1 MAAGQLRLG
10 QLLQSRSTT
19 AAVKVGDQ
27 VWLDSSHVKVAVPYR
42 LTAHLSG
49 LFVVLEAKGA
59 QVTLDLPA
67 TFGKAQQ
74 RANIRCLKFFEAR
87 DAQFGT
93 ADQPPCPLPGV
104 DGSDMYE
111 VSCIC
116 ASRILKGQH
125 ELYIEWKGY
134 DQSHNS
140 WVLQQILLEDV
151 LALLTAYEAKPA
163 NFKPRAS
170 APIRATKTKVAQ
182 KGVGPAGGRVL

>member
-67 TFGKAQQ
+67 TFGKAHW
-74 RANIRCLKFFEAR
+74 RVDIKFFEAR

-125 ELYIEWKGY
+125 KLYVE
-134 DQSHNS
+134 
-140 WVLQQILLEDV
+140 
-151 LALLTAYEAKPA
+151 
-163 NFKPRAS
+163 
-170 APIRATKTKVAQ
+170 
-182 KGVGPAGGRVL
+182 